1 MKEEPEKEDLS
12 DDQENS
18 DIDVDHH
25 ETSTEVFKPTTEN
38 YGNMGCQV
46 SNLLIFSSKLN
57 INYQDTIVFSLIFSY
72 DSMNSF

>member
-46 SNLLIFSSKLN
+46 SNL
-57 INYQDTIVFSLIFSY
+57 
-72 DSMNSF
+72 

>member
-25 ETSTEVFKPTTEN
+25 ETSAEVFKPTTEDF
-38 YGNMGCQV
+38 GNMGCQV
-46 SNLLIFSSKLN
+46 SKL
-57 INYQDTIVFSLIFSY
+57 
-72 DSMNSF
+72 

>member
-25 ETSTEVFKPTTEN
+25 ENSTEVSKHTTEN
-38 YGNMGCQV
+38 YGNKGCQV
-46 SNLLIFSSKLN
+46 SKF
-57 INYQDTIVFSLIFSY
+57 
-72 DSMNSF
+72 

>member
-25 ETSTEVFKPTTEN
+25 ENSAEVFKSITED
-38 YGNMGCQV
+38 YGNMGRQV
-46 SNLLIFSSKLN
+46 SKLW
-57 INYQDTIVFSLIFSY
+57 Y
-72 DSMNSF
+72 

>member
-1 MKEEPEKEDLS
+1 MKEELKKEDLS

-25 ETSTEVFKPTTEN
+25 ETSTEVYKPTNED

-46 SNLLIFSSKLN
+46 SKF
-57 INYQDTIVFSLIFSY
+57 
-72 DSMNSF
+72 

>member
-25 ETSTEVFKPTTEN
+25 ENSTEFSKPTLED

-46 SNLLIFSSKLN
+46 EKL
-57 INYQDTIVFSLIFSY
+57 
-72 DSMNSF
+72 